1 MPPVLLLL
9 VSLVIIGM
17 AVRGLLTGKVMA
29 GSRGLRPNYYTKQ
42 DSPVL
47 YYGFIFVYLSIGAF
61 VLFHSM

>member
-29 GSRGLRPNYYTKQ
+29 GSRGLRPNYYTKERLNK
-42 DSPVL
+42 S
-47 YYGFIFVYLSIGAF
+47 
-61 VLFHSM
+61 